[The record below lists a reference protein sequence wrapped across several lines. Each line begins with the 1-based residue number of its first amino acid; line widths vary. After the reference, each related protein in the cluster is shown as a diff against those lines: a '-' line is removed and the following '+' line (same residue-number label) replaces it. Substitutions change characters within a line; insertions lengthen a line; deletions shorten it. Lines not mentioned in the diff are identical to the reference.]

1 MEPEDGHPAGGGARP
16 SGRVDVHAKDPH
28 TKRAG
33 ESGQAH
39 TGMAVDDAPGRAPAT
54 AGRGET
60 AAADTGTH
68 PSIKI
73 ASAIPAM
80 ARI

>member
-1 MEPEDGHPAGGGARP
+1 MSDTLRRLLRLVPLVAANP
-16 SGRVDVHAKDPH
+16 
-28 TKRAG
+28 
-33 ESGQAH
+33 
-39 TGMAVDDAPGRAPAT
+39 GMAVDDAPGRAPAT